1 VTGTPF
7 RGRLSR
13 RGFLCGA
20 AASAFVPLIAGPLPG
35 AALEAAPNGP
45 RVAIVGAGIAGLCAA
60 LALHDR
66 GVRATVYEAQRRI
79 GGRMHSESAFWGNG
93 QTSEYGGELIDSD
106 HTTMQALAERFGLR
120 LDDVLADEGTRQ
132 QTILLNG
139 AYYPEGELFRD
150 FRPVYRTLEEHV
162 AAAGPVTTYATSTAA
177 GRFLD
182 KMSLTKWIHRFVRG
196 GLHSDL
202 GKFILLQYVA
212 EYGIDPDAQSA
223 LNMIYWLGRQ
233 PQYNERTG
241 EFVALGPS
249 DERYH
254 IAGGNQQLP
263 RAIAAALPDGTVRP
277 GYRLEAIARRSDG
290 RVELAFAT
298 PDGTLTDVVDKAIIT
313 LPFIV
318 LRDLD
323 LTRADF
329 DARKRMAIAEL
340 GYGDHSKLILQFD
353 KRYWREP
360 GPWPGSSSG
369 DITYDGPFIQTWEAT
384 RGQSGTTG
392 MIVDFAAAQ
401 GSAGFNPV
409 GPYTTSSAAKTAAYA
424 RAFASQLERV
434 WPGATKHFTGK
445 ATLSHVTAD
454 PFARGSYSGWLRGQ
468 YASIAGYERVRQGN
482 VLFAGEHCSV
492 PLQGFME
499 GAAREGARA
508 ARDVLADLGI
518 GVAA

>member
-1 VTGTPF
+1 M
-7 RGRLSR
+7 
-13 RGFLCGA
+13 
-20 AASAFVPLIAGPLPG
+20 
-35 AALEAAPNGP
+35 
-45 RVAIVGAGIAGLCAA
+45 AIVGAGIAGLSAA

-93 QTSEYGGELIDSD
+93 QTSEYGGELIDTD
-106 HTTMQALAERFGLR
+106 HTVMQALVKRFGLR

-132 QTILLNG
+132 QTVLLDG
-139 AYYPEGELFRD
+139 AYYPERELFRD
-150 FRPVYRTLEEHV
+150 FRRLYPILEQHV
-162 AAAGPVTTYATSTAA
+162 VAAGPVTTYATSTSA

-182 KMSLTKWIHRFVRG
+182 KMSLTKWIHRFVHG
-196 GLHSDL
+196 GLRSDL
-202 GKFILLQYVA
+202 GKYILLQYIA
-212 EYGIDPDAQSA
+212 EYGIDPDLQSS

-263 RAIAAALPDGTVRP
+263 HAIAAALPEETVRL

-290 RVELAFAT
+290 TVELAFAT
-298 PDGTLTDVVDKAIIT
+298 PDGILTDVVDKAIVT
-313 LPFIV
+313 VPFIV

-323 LTRADF
+323 LSRAGF
-329 DARKRMAIAEL
+329 DARKRRAIAEL
-340 GYGDHSKLILQFD
+340 GYGDHSKLIVQFD
-353 KRYWREP
+353 KRYWRER

-369 DITYDGPFIQTWEAT
+369 DITYDGPFLQTWEAT
-384 RGQSGTTG
+384 RGQPGTTG

-401 GSAGFNPV
+401 GSAAFHPS
-409 GPYTTSSAAKTAAYA
+409 GPYTTSAIPVTAAYA
-424 RAFASQLERV
+424 RTFASQLERV
-434 WPGATKHFTGK
+434 WPGAIRHFTGK

-492 PLQGFME
+492 LLQGFME

-508 ARDVLADLGI
+508 ARDVLADLGVGI
-518 GVAA
+518 AA